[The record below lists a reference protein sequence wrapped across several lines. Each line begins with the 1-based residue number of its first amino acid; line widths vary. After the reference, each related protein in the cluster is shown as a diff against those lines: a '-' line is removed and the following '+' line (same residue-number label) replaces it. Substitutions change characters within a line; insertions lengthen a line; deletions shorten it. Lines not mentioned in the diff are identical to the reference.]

1 MSKKPTESELAV
13 LTRLWDKGPQ
23 TVRQIHDKIVESK
36 PIGYTTT
43 LKIMQIMF
51 EKGLLTREKTGK
63 SHLYSPAVTRESTQ
77 VSMIDKMLT
86 TVFKRS
92 ASQLVMQAL
101 GNNKASKKEL
111 EEIRAYL
118 DKLEDKA

>member
-86 TVFKRS
+86 TVFKGS

>member
-1 MSKKPTESELAV
+1 MIKKPTDSELAV
-13 LTRLWDKGPQ
+13 LTQLWDNGPQ
-23 TVRQIHDKIVESK
+23 TVRQIHDKIAESK

-51 EKGLLTREKTGK
+51 EKGLLTRKKTGK

-77 VSMIDKMLT
+77 ASMIDKMLT
-86 TVFKRS
+86 TVFKGS

-111 EEIRAYL
+111 AEIRAYL

>member
-13 LTRLWDKGPQ
+13 LTQLWDNGPQ

-86 TVFKRS
+86 TVFKGS